1 MRWTVDKVV
10 CFTAVLCVV
19 TVTQRWGGALSDDTK
34 KSHATLYTDNN
45 RYPSRAIFSCLIFLA
60 LTTIYT
66 NATPTPLPFLSP
78 LAARN

>member
-19 TVTQRWGGALSDDTK
+19 TVTQRWGGALGDDTK

-45 RYPSRAIFSCLIFLA
+45 RYPPRAIFSCLIFLA
-60 LTTIYT
+60 LTTILYQR
-66 NATPTPLPFLSP
+66 NSHTPTLP
-78 LAARN
+78 LAISCS